1 MKVVAIA
8 ILAVTALI
16 LSACQREEQREMAT
30 ISGRMFVF
38 NYRVATAT
46 YLVTLQ
52 PTAPIRD
59 GSSVEASFENP
70 RGGDAFVI
78 NEALFPKSPK
88 ITLQSPPVECV
99 KEGRPYKVTIR
110 LKAPDGHVMQTIDT
124 SITSD
129 TDQSLLPAK
138 PLVVGPLY
146 TPNPEVFKAD
156 GSMDMGAVAGCPAS

>member
-1 MKVVAIA
+1 MKTVAALAIA
-8 ILAVTALI
+8 ALS
-16 LSACQREEQREMAT
+16 LCACQREEQREVVSV
-30 ISGRMFVF
+30 SGRMFVF

-52 PTAPIRD
+52 PTSPIKE
-59 GSSVEASFENP
+59 GSSIEASFENP
-70 RGGDAFVI
+70 RGGEAFVT
-78 NEALFPKSPK
+78 NEPLFPKSPK
-88 ITLQSPPVECV
+88 IVLQSPPVECV
-99 KEGRPYKVTIR
+99 KEGHPYKVTIR
-110 LKAPDGHVMQTIDT
+110 LKAPDGHVMQTIET

-156 GSMDMGAVAGCPAS
+156 GSMDMGAVAGCPTG

>member
-1 MKVVAIA
+1 MKTIAALAIA
-8 ILAVTALI
+8 AL
-16 LSACQREEQREMAT
+16 LLCACQREEQRE
-30 ISGRMFVF
+30 IVSVSGRMFVF

-52 PTAPIRD
+52 PTSQIRK
-59 GSSVEASFENP
+59 GSTIEASFENP

-78 NEALFPKSPK
+78 NEPLFPKSPK
-88 ITLQSPPVECV
+88 IVLQSPPVECV
-99 KEGRPYKVTIR
+99 KEGRAYKVTIR
-110 LKAPDGHVMQTIDT
+110 LKAPDGHVMQTIET

-156 GSMDMGAVAGCPAS
+156 GSVDMGAVAGCPAG